1 MRNCLRYLINNHLY
15 AEVILDDNKYQKTFK
30 TLTIRL
36 CSEDEH
42 AVIGKTKFLWPEQ
55 CLPNEITVDEKQTI
69 VLKGIGNI
77 ARIPIRQF
85 KHQENVI
92 FFGRKEHNKFN
103 LVRIQPNK
111 CSLYIGTSED
121 TVPSVSIHTS
131 LSSFHK
137 TEPFDSL
144 AVKVSDCLTQDD
156 LDSIWNDLSK
166 LAKKANVDLSDHLP
180 VVLPSHLQTAL
191 LKILRKYVNDKL
203 FDRVLTLIVRTR
215 LITESKVCCKLIEL
229 LASKGL
235 IQQAVDFLRFSLIVD
250 DQTYAVFL
258 KMSSNESVT
267 RSSDLLLTLLEKPIN
282 SWGLR
287 LTISQKLA
295 ENEVTILIER
305 LISLSCDR
313 KGDDLFDKILKLVAV
328 LADSHSQRFVWDEKC
343 HTVMRDAAWFAATM
357 IQLID
362 MFRHLEQQLEQRE
375 KIVDNAP
382 EINSDYIIRKISFAQ
397 KPI

>member
-1 MRNCLRYLINNHLY
+1 M
-15 AEVILDDNKYQKTFK
+15 
-30 TLTIRL
+30 
-36 CSEDEH
+36 S
-42 AVIGKTKFLWPEQ
+42 
-55 CLPNEITVDEKQTI
+55 
-69 VLKGIGNI
+69 
-77 ARIPIRQF
+77 
-85 KHQENVI
+85 
-92 FFGRKEHNKFN
+92 
-103 LVRIQPNK
+103 RIQPNK

-258 KMSSNESVT
+258 KMSSNEYV
-267 RSSDLLLTLLEKPIN
+267 
-282 SWGLR
+282 
-287 LTISQKLA
+287 
-295 ENEVTILIER
+295 
-305 LISLSCDR
+305 
-313 KGDDLFDKILKLVAV
+313 
-328 LADSHSQRFVWDEKC
+328 
-343 HTVMRDAAWFAATM
+343 
-357 IQLID
+357 
-362 MFRHLEQQLEQRE
+362 
-375 KIVDNAP
+375 
-382 EINSDYIIRKISFAQ
+382 
-397 KPI
+397 